1 MSEYIQIL
9 FFLSITTLVIII
21 FLFFK
26 KNSNIEKENVKL
38 SSLVEKKDL
47 QIENLTKQIEDNEN
61 FSDNLKNAV
70 NAITGDIFE
79 KRTKDFKEES
89 SENLKNILTPLNDE
103 IKRFKEAFESVEGES
118 KTSRARLSQ
127 QIEDLLKTQVET
139 NISTDNLALALRGD
153 YKQQG
158 DWGETQLKIILEK
171 CGLREGYEYELQEEF
186 KDDNNER
193 KRPDAI
199 VKLPNDVVVPID
211 SKVSLNSYYDFI
223 NDGGTNEE
231 TQKKVADNIKN
242 HIKDLGSKDYA
253 NAIGSKYDRVLMFI
267 PNEGAYYTAKQID
280 PLIDDFASKHNIG
293 IVLQEVFL
301 YADSIYNNITLFD
314 KSFKKSEVINS
325 AKKIGIHDFIMTL
338 PNGYDFNIQER
349 GQMLSA
355 GQRQLIAFLRVYI
368 RNPNI
373 LILDEATSSV
383 DSYSEEII
391 QNATNKLTKGKTSII
406 IAHRLDTI
414 KKANKIVVLERGK
427 IIEEGTHSELLKLKN
442 SFYSKLNKKN
452 SIDLVE
458 DF

>member
-9 FFLSITTLVIII
+9 FFLAITTLVIII

-26 KNSNIEKENVKL
+26 KNTNIEKENVKL
-38 SSLVEKKDL
+38 SSLIDNKDL
-47 QIENLTKQIEDNEN
+47 EIENLLKQIKDNES

-70 NAITGDIFE
+70 NTITGDIFE

-89 SENLKNILTPLNDE
+89 AENLKNILTPLNDE
-103 IKRFKEAFESVEGES
+103 IKRFKEAFKSVEGES

-158 DWGETQLKIILEK
+158 DWGETQLKVILEK

-199 VKLPNDVVVPID
+199 VKLPNDIVVPID

-231 TQKKVADNIKN
+231 IQKKVADNIKN

-293 IVLQEVFL
+293 IVLHHTMYQTLKLINLMWSYDRQSKNAQEIANQGRL
-301 YADSIYNNITLFD
+301 LMEKLDNSRDSFD
-314 KSFKKSEVINS
+314 KVGKHLDSAQTSYSDALKQLFTGRGSLQDK
-325 AKKIGIHDFIMTL
+325 AKK
-338 PNGYDFNIQER
+338 
-349 GQMLSA
+349 
-355 GQRQLIAFLRVYI
+355 
-368 RNPNI
+368 
-373 LILDEATSSV
+373 
-383 DSYSEEII
+383 
-391 QNATNKLTKGKTSII
+391 
-406 IAHRLDTI
+406 
-414 KKANKIVVLERGK
+414 LENLGV
-427 IIEEGTHSELLKLKN
+427 N
-442 SFYSKLNKKN
+442 SNKK
-452 SIDLVE
+452 
-458 DF
+458 